1 MKDYRTMIIIMSGR
15 KTGLYFENYAE
26 ATKEAKVKSFEDL
39 CGKIKIS

>member
-1 MKDYRTMIIIMSGR
+1 MGHKDIVTTMEI
-15 KTGLYFENYAE
+15 YAE